1 MHFGYNHSAPTFLS
15 TEKETTMTNA
25 KGPITIFGYGPTGAA
40 TAEVLRNRGQSIR
53 VVQRKRPA
61 SLPVGVEFMPCDVMD
76 AQSVLRAMTG
86 AEQAVITIGV
96 EYSGRIWREVWP
108 KAMANFLAAAEAA
121 NARIVHIDN
130 MYMYGPHDDTPIHED
145 APLTA
150 YGHKPAVRSEITRMW
165 MEAGREGR
173 VKWAALRAPD
183 FYGPGVDRSHI
194 GETGLGLIAQ
204 GKTAQLIMSPDQ
216 PHAFAYVPDIARAA
230 VSLLDAPDDA
240 FNQAWHVP
248 CAPTRTPRQLL
259 QIGAAAI
266 GQKLKLMAM
275 PTLGLRIIGLFS
287 PFLRECVEMRFTWNR
302 PYHVDATK
310 FAHRF
315 WSDATPFEVGIP
327 LTVKAFRAAA
337 RPETKESRGQ
347 TPARTAVT

>member
-1 MHFGYNHSAPTFLS
+1 
-15 TEKETTMTNA
+15 MTNA
-25 KGPITIFGYGPTGAA
+25 KGLITIFGYGPKGAA
-40 TAEVLRNRGQSIR
+40 TAAALRTRGQSIR
-53 VVQRKRPA
+53 VVQRRRPA
-61 SLPVGVEFMPCDVMD
+61 SLPAGVEFMPCDVMD

-108 KAMANFLAAAEAA
+108 KAMANFLAAAEAT

-150 YGHKPAVRSEITRMW
+150 YGHKPAVRLEITRMW
-165 MEAGREGR
+165 MQAGRAGR

-240 FNQAWHVP
+240 FNQAG
-248 CAPTRTPRQLL
+248 T
-259 QIGAAAI
+259 
-266 GQKLKLMAM
+266 
-275 PTLGLRIIGLFS
+275 S
-287 PFLRECVEMRFTWNR
+287 
-302 PYHVDATK
+302 
-310 FAHRF
+310 
-315 WSDATPFEVGIP
+315 
-327 LTVKAFRAAA
+327 
-337 RPETKESRGQ
+337 
-347 TPARTAVT
+347 PARRPARHASSFRSAPMPSARK

>member
-1 MHFGYNHSAPTFLS
+1 MKTVVLQVP
-15 TEKETTMTNA
+15 ETYDIPARLFSMT
-25 KGPITIFGYGPTGAA
+25 PD
-40 TAEVLRNRGQSIR
+40 EVG
-53 VVQRKRPA
+53 
-61 SLPVGVEFMPCDVMD
+61 G
-76 AQSVLRAMTG
+76 
-86 AEQAVITIGV
+86 VITIGV

-108 KAMANFLAAAEAA
+108 KAMANFLAAAEAT

-150 YGHKPAVRSEITRMW
+150 YGHKPAVRLEITRMW
-165 MEAGREGR
+165 MQAGRAGR

-240 FNQAWHVP
+240 FNQAG
-248 CAPTRTPRQLL
+248 T
-259 QIGAAAI
+259 
-266 GQKLKLMAM
+266 
-275 PTLGLRIIGLFS
+275 S
-287 PFLRECVEMRFTWNR
+287 
-302 PYHVDATK
+302 
-310 FAHRF
+310 
-315 WSDATPFEVGIP
+315 
-327 LTVKAFRAAA
+327 
-337 RPETKESRGQ
+337 
-347 TPARTAVT
+347 PARRPARHASSFRSAPMPSARK

>member
-1 MHFGYNHSAPTFLS
+1 
-15 TEKETTMTNA
+15 MTNA
-25 KGPITIFGYGPTGAA
+25 KGLITIFGYGPTGAA
-40 TAEVLRNRGQSIR
+40 TAEFLRNRGQSIR

-61 SLPVGVEFMPCDVMD
+61 SLPAGVEFMPCDVMD
-76 AQSVLRAMTG
+76 AQSVLRAVTG